1 MVNNIKNNII
11 SKIDAKKNLNEL
23 NEIKNVGIIKHKK
36 RTFKQ
41 KQLLNSFN
49 NLLNTILTDKT
60 LESESQENK
69 NENENEK
76 VESRK
81 EKNENENAKNKK
93 NSTNT
98 KEDDNENEDEDK
110 NTLSEYIEDVDDKL
124 FKKYSHSK
132 DFNSFINGFHSTTN
146 KKDKKKNI

>member
-1 MVNNIKNNII
+1 MVNNIKNNTI

-41 KQLLNSFN
+41 KQLLNPFN
-49 NLLNTILTDKT
+49 NLLNAILTDKT

-69 NENENEK
+69 NENEE

-81 EKNENENAKNKK
+81 EKNENEN
-93 NSTNT
+93 
-98 KEDDNENEDEDK
+98 ENA
-110 NTLSEYIEDVDDKL
+110 
-124 FKKYSHSK
+124 
-132 DFNSFINGFHSTTN
+132 
-146 KKDKKKNI
+146 KKKKKTVPIQKKMRMKMKMRIKTRC